1 MAKAKQGFSVSSFI
15 ASKID
20 DVKYAQSKVTAVR
33 NAKADLTQACKIA
46 NDLVT
51 AIKPLADNIR
61 ADAWI
66 SVSSYDNTVEM
77 YVTIEIPKRLAILD
91 PATKRATYL
100 AALAGFELDEGKKNA
115 SEYYASYVVK
125 GKLTIGAAQI
135 VLDIRSELDMESE
148 AATCKRIQVGTEIR
162 EVAKY
167 EIVCS

>member
-1 MAKAKQGFSVSSFI
+1 MRKENSGFTVSSFI
-15 ASKID
+15 TSKVE
-20 DVKYAQSKVTAVR
+20 DVKYAQTKVVAVR
-33 NAKADLTQACKIA
+33 NAKADLTKACTVVNELIA
-46 NDLVT
+46 
-51 AIKPLADNIR
+51 AIKPLADNVR
-61 ADAWI
+61 EYAWV
-66 SVSSYDNTVEM
+66 SASSYDNTVEM
-77 YVTIEIPKRLAILD
+77 CVTIEIPKRLAILD

-125 GKLTIGAAQI
+125 GKLIIGAAQI
-135 VLDIRSELDMESE
+135 FLDIRSELDMESE